1 MGGITMNKVEI
12 KFDKDKNVYLRV
24 NHGEWIIKHWE
35 DLTEYERILMRS
47 LQPES
52 GVEIVSEK
60 IPFEE

>member
-1 MGGITMNKVEI
+1 MNKVEI

-24 NHGEWIIKHWE
+24 NHGEWIVKRWE

-52 GVEIVSEK
+52 GIEIVSDK

>member
-1 MGGITMNKVEI
+1 MNKVEI

>member
-1 MGGITMNKVEI
+1 MNKVEI

-52 GVEIVSEK
+52 GIEIVSDK

>member
-1 MGGITMNKVEI
+1 MNKVEI
-12 KFDKDKNVYLRV
+12 KFDKGKNVYLRV

-52 GVEIVSEK
+52 GIEIVSDK

>member
-1 MGGITMNKVEI
+1 MNKVEI

-24 NHGEWIIKHWE
+24 NHGEWIIKHQE

-52 GVEIVSEK
+52 GVYIISDK

>member
-1 MGGITMNKVEI
+1 MNKVEI

-24 NHGEWIIKHWE
+24 NHGEWIIKRWE

-52 GVEIVSEK
+52 GIEIVSDK

>member
-1 MGGITMNKVEI
+1 MNKVEI

-52 GVEIVSEK
+52 GVEIVSDK